1 MIFVVATRNAGK
13 AREFAE
19 MLGESDMD
27 WRDLS
32 YFPAAGEVEETGHTF
47 RANACIKASAYAVRT
62 GHWTIADDSGLEVD
76 ALGGSPGVY
85 SARWAAINDA
95 GQGDADNNRLLL
107 KQLEHVPDADRSAR
121 FVCTLA
127 LSDPAG
133 RVVLSVR
140 DTVEGRIL
148 RDLRGENG
156 FGYDPLFLIDDFGL
170 TTAELSPAQK
180 HAISHRGKALR
191 RMKALLPT
199 LELNRAN
206 VFEASGGR

>member
-32 YFPAAGEVEETGHTF
+32 HFPDAGEVEETGHTF
-47 RANACIKASAYAVRT
+47 RANACIKASAYATRT

-76 ALGGSPGVY
+76 ALDGSPGVY
-85 SARWAAINDA
+85 SARWAAMHSA
-95 GQGDADNNRLLL
+95 GKGDADNNRLLL
-107 KQLEHVPDADRSAR
+107 RQLENVPDENRTAR

-148 RDLRGENG
+148 RELRGGNG
-156 FGYDPLFLIDDFGL
+156 FGYDPMFLIDGL
-170 TTAELSPAQK
+170 GKTTAELSPDQK
-180 HAISHRGKALR
+180 HQISHRGKALR

-206 VFEASGGR
+206 VVEAKKRM